1 VASLVAVTGAA
12 EEAVAQ
18 ALAAAYGNADVAAE
32 YLING
37 AQKKDPAGC
46 SASNLLSP
54 SAFLLVGLN
63 CALESVRA
71 LASAFS
77 CRPL

>member
-37 AQKKDPAGC
+37 GQNKSLQAA
-46 SASNLLSP
+46 LLPTLYPLLP
-54 SAFLLVGLN
+54 SF
-63 CALESVRA
+63 
-71 LASAFS
+71 
-77 CRPL
+77 